1 MFPAELTVLQKQ
13 QQGQELANK
22 MFSLE
27 NRDAISFGWV
37 WFCGVEL
44 LVNVKLFVLTTL
56 LCSALPPMPTN
67 IVFQVFLANL
77 NC

>member
-27 NRDAISFGWV
+27 NRDAISFWLG
-37 WFCGVEL
+37 
-44 LVNVKLFVLTTL
+44 LVLWRGAFGE
-56 LCSALPPMPTN
+56 C
-67 IVFQVFLANL
+67 
-77 NC
+77 